1 MKRLLPLLLAV
12 TCIYSPCNAAEDSSP
27 VESARLPVA
36 ADVTF
41 VGTGLSFGTQITAA
55 ILQKIGCTYAIRDSE
70 TSSKLLKLVS
80 AARDISQADVDS
92 RQKFEV
98 RNKIVFH
105 FKDTNDIS
113 VEFSQKFLNQ
123 SYLKGN
129 WNSTPVHLRNDLV
142 EEVHATVKESAAQ
155 QLNKDAPKSCGIF

>member
-1 MKRLLPLLLAV
+1 MKILLAILLS
-12 TCIYSPCNAAEDSSP
+12 TACIYSPCKAGEDSSS
-27 VESARLPVA
+27 VESTRLPVA

-55 ILQKIGCTYAIRDSE
+55 ILQKIGCTYSISDSE
-70 TSSKLLKLVS
+70 TSSKLLKLVG
-80 AARDISQADVDS
+80 AARDISQANVDPK
-92 RQKFEV
+92 QKFEV
-98 RNKIVFH
+98 RNRIVFH
-105 FKDTNDIS
+105 FQNTDDIS

-129 WNSTPVHLRNDLV
+129 WNSEPVHLRNDLV
-142 EEVHATVKESAAQ
+142 EEVHAAVKESGAE

>member
-1 MKRLLPLLLAV
+1 MKRLFPVFLAV
-12 TCIYSPCNAAEDSSP
+12 SFIFSPCNAEEDSFP
-27 VESARLPVA
+27 LESTRLPVA

-55 ILQKIGCTYAIRDSE
+55 ILQKIGCTYAISDPE
-70 TSSKLLKLVS
+70 TSAKLLRLVS
-80 AARDISQADVDS
+80 AASDISQADVDS
-92 RQKFEV
+92 GQKFEV

-105 FKDTNDIS
+105 FKDSNDIS

-142 EEVHATVKESAAQ
+142 EQVHSTVKESAAP